1 MACISVDQ
9 EIHHTDLKV
18 DDLPVIGED
27 KGSEEVQGDLGDT
40 DVEEVELP
48 ENKQLTEGAGEE
60 MVETG
65 EDITLEE

>member
-1 MACISVDQ
+1 MRRY
-9 EIHHTDLKV
+9 
-18 DDLPVIGED
+18 
-27 KGSEEVQGDLGDT
+27 LGDT